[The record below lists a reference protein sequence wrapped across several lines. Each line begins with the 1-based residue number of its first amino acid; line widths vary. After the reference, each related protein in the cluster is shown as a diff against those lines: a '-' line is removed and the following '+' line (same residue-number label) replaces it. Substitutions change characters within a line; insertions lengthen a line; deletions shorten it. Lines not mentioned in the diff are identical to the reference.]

1 MKNVLVT
8 HSNPD
13 LDAVSSI
20 WLFKRFI
27 NGWEDC
33 EHVFVPAGESYKN
46 TGIHTNVIHVDT
58 GMGAFDHHQTDRDT
72 CAAKLVYEY
81 LVEYKDDA
89 NPPHGQVKHFHEEA
103 LSRMVAFINDVDH
116 FRQVH
121 FPEANAD
128 RYQFLLVDILD
139 GLNLTFSGTGSGDI
153 ELVHFGMTALDG
165 IYRVFQNKVAA
176 EREIEE
182 GNKQEVVISYG
193 KVVGFEVGN
202 DAVLDISQKQGY
214 VIAVRKD
221 PRRGYVRIK
230 ALPGKNIDLTP
241 VYEKLKVEDTT
252 ATWYLHASR
261 AMALNGSTKN
271 PKMRPSTLP
280 LARVMEIIEEIF
292 HTG

>member
-1 MKNVLVT
+1 MKNLLIT

-13 LDAVSSI
+13 LDAISAI

-33 EHVFVPAGESYKN
+33 EHAFVPAGETYKK

-58 GMGAFDHHQTDRDT
+58 GMGEFDHHQTDGDT

-81 LVEYKDDA
+81 LVQNKEEE
-89 NPPHGQVKHFHEEA
+89 NPPHGQVRHFHEEA
-103 LSRMVAFINDVDH
+103 LSRMVTIINDFDH
-116 FRQVH
+116 FREVD
-121 FPEANAD
+121 FPQASAD
-128 RYQFLLVDILD
+128 RYQFLLGDILD

-176 EREIEE
+176 EREIEG
-182 GNKQEVVISYG
+182 GNKIEVVIRHG
-193 KVVGFEVGN
+193 KAVGFEVGN

-230 ALPGKNIDLTP
+230 ALPGRNIDLTP
-241 VYEKLKVEDTT
+241 VYDRLKTDDTG
-252 ATWYLHASR
+252 ATWFLHASR
-261 AMALNGSTKN
+261 AMVLNGSTKN
-271 PKMRPSTLP
+271 PKMRPSTLS
-280 LARVMEIIEEIF
+280 LAQVMEIIREIF
-292 HTG
+292 HKD